1 MKQDITIIGAG
12 LVGSMMA
19 IYLGKRGYKVDV
31 FEKLPDIR
39 KEKISAGR
47 SINLALANRG
57 IRPMQQLGIMDKVE
71 KLLIPMKGRM
81 IHDIDGKLQFQSYG
95 QKPEEV
101 IYSVS
106 RGGLVSLLRDEAEAT
121 GNVTFYFKQALK
133 SVDYTNNTIEL
144 QNQDESTFK
153 HSFKILLGADGAPSN
168 VRKSFEKNGVQ
179 GVTFDLLDHSY
190 KELTIPAKASM
201 GSEHLISQP
210 KPMIKEQKKCSD
222 PIDFDPV
229 DFAIDKNSLHIWP
242 RGEYMLIALP
252 NLDGSFTVTLFM
264 PSKGKLSFETL
275 TTNKAVIA
283 LFENKFKDARDL
295 MPNLTEMFFENPTG
309 ILGTIR
315 CEQWQYKNALLIGD
329 SAHAVV
335 PFHGQG
341 MNCGFEDCYELNA
354 LLDKH
359 NDNWEIV
366 MGLYTNIR
374 KPNANAIADMA
385 LENYIEMRDSVRDP
399 KFHLKKAI
407 AFELEK
413 RFPKQFI
420 PRYSMVMFHHIGYAE
435 AQARGLIQAGILNQ
449 LSAGIE
455 DVEDIGELD
464 IELAGELVKQL
475 VVNKLK

>member
-1 MKQDITIIGAG
+1 MKQNITMIGAG

-81 IHDIDGKLQFQSYG
+81 IHDMDGELQFQSYG

-106 RGGLVSLLRDEAEAT
+106 RGGLVSLLRDEGEAT
-121 GNVTFYFKQALK
+121 GNVTFHFKQALK

-144 QNQDESTFK
+144 QNQDDSTFK
-153 HSFKILLGADGAPSN
+153 HSFEILLGADGAPSN
-168 VRKSFEKNGVQ
+168 VRKSFEENGVQ
-179 GVTFDLLDHSY
+179 GVTFELLDHSY
-190 KELTIPAKASM
+190 KELTIPASKT
-201 GSEHLISQP
+201 GEYLIN
-210 KPMIKEQKKCSD
+210 
-222 PIDFDPV
+222 
-229 DFAIDKNSLHIWP
+229 KNSLHIWP

-252 NLDGSFTVTLFM
+252 NLDGSFTVTLFL
-264 PSKGKLSFETL
+264 PNTGELSFETL
-275 TTNKAVIA
+275 TTKEAVLS
-283 LFENKFKDARDL
+283 LFDTNFKDARQL
-295 MPNLTEMFFENPTG
+295 IPNLTDMFFENPTG
-309 ILGTIR
+309 MLGTIR
-315 CEQWQYKNALLIGD
+315 CQQWNYKNALLIGD
-329 SAHAVV
+329 AAHAVV

-341 MNCGFEDCYELNA
+341 MNCGFEDCSELNA

-359 NDNWEIV
+359 NDDWSKVLPI
-366 MGLYTNIR
+366 YTDAR
-374 KPNANAIADMA
+374 KHNSNAIADMA

-420 PRYSMVMFHHIGYAE
+420 PRYSMVMFHHIGYAK
-435 AQARGLIQAGILNQ
+435 AQARGLIQADILNQ

-455 DVEDIGELD
+455 GIGELD
-464 IELAGELVKQL
+464 FELAGELI
-475 VVNKLK
+475 VNKLK